1 MDQEYFSNMY
11 QWFEKCGVISNIRTQ
26 LRQNLINAL
35 KSKDFTLKNNGPK
48 SAKQYIYD
56 LLIAEYLLN
65 HNYAYTLSVFA
76 SEAPLLIDF
85 SKKTVQ
91 CSDENEKCNKEKLR
105 SDYVSHAL
113 ETLGINPH
121 DPKGQ
126 YVISQYIEN
135 DMPLLLCILKCI
147 TMFSY
152 NLHNDVPIKEKII
165 LCNEHTQ
172 TEFSW
177 QSYNAYIEKL
187 TALKKKLI
195 IHKQTV
201 DHKLHEREMM
211 LKEQAILI
219 EQQLEILNKK
229 LQEVQNIMHSLSL
242 KEKHLKEKKQ
252 SKEHQIFQKE
262 MELTLKERLLLQEAE
277 RLQEE
282 QDKRNKL
289 EQELRKLQEQ
299 KRMQPE
305 PSVDKVSNLIFKNI
319 EVQTDDINDIIQKD
333 KIKVLTK
340 EKEELTALVQDQQS
354 KIEQI
359 TQRALQLSRQVEGIR
374 SLRPISVEVPTQTVN
389 TNTVI
394 SESSSTE
401 DILQDAKL
409 RLKRL
414 EEESLKADQYYYN
427 FINNSP

>member
-1 MDQEYFSNMY
+1 M
-11 QWFEKCGVISNIRTQ
+11 ISNIRTH

-35 KSKDFTLKNNGPK
+35 KSKDFTLKSNGPK

-91 CSDENEKCNKEKLR
+91 CSDENEKCNQEKLR

-201 DHKLHEREMM
+201 DHKLREREMM

-229 LQEVQNIMHSLSL
+229 LQEVQVM
-242 KEKHLKEKKQ
+242 
-252 SKEHQIFQKE
+252 
-262 MELTLKERLLLQEAE
+262 
-277 RLQEE
+277 
-282 QDKRNKL
+282 
-289 EQELRKLQEQ
+289 
-299 KRMQPE
+299 
-305 PSVDKVSNLIFKNI
+305 
-319 EVQTDDINDIIQKD
+319 
-333 KIKVLTK
+333 
-340 EKEELTALVQDQQS
+340 
-354 KIEQI
+354 
-359 TQRALQLSRQVEGIR
+359 
-374 SLRPISVEVPTQTVN
+374 
-389 TNTVI
+389 
-394 SESSSTE
+394 
-401 DILQDAKL
+401 
-409 RLKRL
+409 
-414 EEESLKADQYYYN
+414 
-427 FINNSP
+427 

>member
-1 MDQEYFSNMY
+1 MDQEYFSDMY
-11 QWFEKCGVISNIRTQ
+11 QWFEKCGVISNIRTH

-35 KSKDFTLKNNGPK
+35 KSKDFTLKPGIPK

-91 CSDENEKCNKEKLR
+91 CPEDDEKCSTEKLR
-105 SDYVSHAL
+105 SDYVLHAL

-126 YVISQYIEN
+126 YVISQYVEN

-152 NLHNDVPIKEKII
+152 NIHNDVPLKEKVL
-165 LCNEHTQ
+165 LCNECTQ

-177 QSYNAYIEKL
+177 QSHNVHVEKL
-187 TALKKKLI
+187 TMLKKKI
-195 IHKQTV
+195 IMHKQIV
-201 DHKLHEREMM
+201 NHKLREREMM
-211 LKEQAILI
+211 LKEQAVVI

-229 LQEVQNIMHSLSL
+229 LQQVQDVMHSLSL
-242 KEKHLKEKKQ
+242 KEKHIKEKKQ
-252 SKEHQIFQKE
+252 NKEQQILQKE
-262 MELTLKERLLLQEAE
+262 MELTLKEKLLLQEVD
-277 RLQEE
+277 RLQRE
-282 QDKRNKL
+282 QDLK
-289 EQELRKLQEQ
+289 KLQEQ
-299 KRMQPE
+299 KQIQTE
-305 PSVDKVSNLIFKNI
+305 PSVNKVSYPTFKNM
-319 EVQTDDINDIIQKD
+319 EVQTDDAIDDIVQRD

-359 TQRALQLSRQVEGIR
+359 TQRALQLSHQIEEIR
-374 SLRPISVEVPTQTVN
+374 LLRPTNIEVPIQTVN
-389 TNTVI
+389 ANTIV

-427 FINNSP
+427 FINNSS